1 MTDHQKE
8 NASRIALYLENRL
21 SREEREAFKRALGED
36 DELRTQYVD
45 ALMNRAGTGTNA
57 GGTAEPVT
65 GTEDPGGSGGPAD
78 DTFEKEMSVMDDTG
92 AAGIGGLEESDR
104 EAIAGERED
113 MPEQYH
119 EVPARGGFLG
129 SGWMVGVAGL
139 LLIIA
144 GVIMLI
150 LIRRGGFWDRT
161 VAATAA
167 DSGNANRGVGV
178 DSAAGSAGNRQA
190 GAGKGMDSAVSPASG
205 AGAGSGVA
213 GGGAGVGAAV
223 AGGKAGSADG
233 IETKLYK
240 PYMRGDDPAE
250 VRVYYQ
256 DYRTG
261 NYAAVLAAG
270 DSAVK
275 GAGPRGLLIKDYMRL
290 YVGLSYLAT
299 GDGRNAV
306 RELGDVAFRTKPGD
320 VLYEAAQWYLAL
332 AWLKRNDVEAAEAE
346 NKALGLAREIAHSYS
361 RYREPAM
368 ELVRALEQ

>member
-1 MTDHQKE
+1 MNDHQKE

-45 ALMNRAGTGTNA
+45 ALMNRAGTATNA
-57 GGTAEPVT
+57 GATAESVT
-65 GTEDPGGSGGPAD
+65 GTENPGGSGGPAG

-92 AAGIGGLEESDR
+92 AAGIGELEAADR
-104 EAIAGERED
+104 GAGVGERGD
-113 MPEQYH
+113 MPEKYH
-119 EVPARGGFLG
+119 KVPARGGLLG
-129 SGWMVGVAGL
+129 SAWMVGVVAL

-144 GVIMLI
+144 GVVMLI
-150 LIRRGGFWDRT
+150 MIRRGGFWERT

-167 DSGNANRGVGV
+167 DSGNANGGNGV
-178 DSAAGSAGNRQA
+178 DSVAGNAGNRQA
-190 GAGKGMDSAVSPASG
+190 GAEEDAVASDTRSGSAVIRQDRNVGVDSAASG
-205 AGAGSGVA
+205 AGGK
-213 GGGAGVGAAV
+213 VGL
-223 AGGKAGSADG
+223 ADS
-233 IETKLYK
+233 IRARLYK
-240 PYMRGDDPAE
+240 PYTRGDDPVE

-275 GAGPRGLLIKDYMRL
+275 RAGPRGLLVRDYMRL

-306 RELGDVAFRTKPGD
+306 GKLGDVVFRTKPGD
-320 VLYEAAQWYLAL
+320 VLYEAARWYLAL
-332 AWLKRNDVEAAEAE
+332 AWLKRNDVEAVEAE
-346 NKALGLAREIAHSYS
+346 NKALGLARGIAHSYS

>member
-1 MTDHQKE
+1 MNDHQNE

-36 DELRTQYVD
+36 DELRIQYVD
-45 ALMNRAGTGTNA
+45 ALMNRAGTETHA
-57 GGTAEPVT
+57 GATAEPLT
-65 GTEDPGGSGGPAD
+65 GTENPDGSGEPAV
-78 DTFEKEMSVMDDTG
+78 DTFEKEMSAMDDTD
-92 AAGIGGLEESDR
+92 AAGMDGLEATDR
-104 EAIAGERED
+104 GADVGERED
-113 MPEQYH
+113 MQEEYR

-129 SGWMVGVAGL
+129 SGWMVGVVAL

-144 GVIMLI
+144 GVVMLI
-150 LIRRGGFWDRT
+150 MIRRGGLWDRT

-167 DSGNANRGVGV
+167 DSSKTNRGNGV
-178 DSAAGSAGNRQA
+178 DSAAVSAGNRQEE
-190 GAGKGMDSAVSPASG
+190 AGKGVDSAMTG
-205 AGAGSGVA
+205 
-213 GGGAGVGAAV
+213 
-223 AGGKAGSADG
+223 AGGKVALANSIDARF
-233 IETKLYK
+233 YK

-275 GAGPRGLLIKDYMRL
+275 SAGPRGLLVRDYMRL

-306 RELGDVAFRTKPGD
+306 SELGDVVFRTKPGD
-320 VLYEAAQWYLAL
+320 VLYETAQWYLAL

-346 NKALGLAREIAHSYS
+346 NQALELARQIAHGYS

-368 ELVRALEQ
+368 ELVHELKP